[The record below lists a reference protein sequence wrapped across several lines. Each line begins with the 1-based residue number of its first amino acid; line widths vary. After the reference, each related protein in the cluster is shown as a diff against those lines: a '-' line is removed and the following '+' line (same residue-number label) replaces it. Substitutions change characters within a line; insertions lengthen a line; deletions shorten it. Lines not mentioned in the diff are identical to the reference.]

1 MRLRRLAPL
10 VPYIAVSLGLF
21 VAHSAWA
28 ALIGYHLLM
37 AAFLTVSD
45 AWPEQLR
52 KFRSPGRLRWIV
64 LALLVGLSGGLGLYF
79 LWPVFGIIPSLGKE
93 LLPLGLNSVSWPF
106 FILYFS
112 LVNPWL
118 EEIFWRGWLGSPS
131 QKPVLNDLFFAGFHL
146 LVIGAYAPWPSM
158 LFGLLTLTSV
168 GWLWRQVTRREGSLL
183 PASLSHLVADAAI
196 LIVIYLH
203 T

>member
-1 MRLRRLAPL
+1 MLHRLAPL

-37 AAFLTVSD
+37 AAFLTFSG

-52 KFRSPGRLRWIV
+52 KFRSAGSLRWIV
-64 LALLVGLSGGLGLYF
+64 LAIVIGVSGGIGLYW

-93 LLPLGLNSVSWPF
+93 LLPLGLNPVSWPF

-118 EEIFWRGWLGSPS
+118 EEIFWRGWLGSESRSP
-131 QKPVLNDLFFAGFHL
+131 KPADLFFAGFHL
-146 LVIGAYAPWPSM
+146 LVLATYVPWPSM
-158 LFGLLTLTSV
+158 LFALLVLSGV
-168 GWLWRQVTRREGSLL
+168 GWFWRQVTRREQSLL
-183 PASLSHLVADAAI
+183 PSSLSHLDADAAI